1 MDRDMAEN
9 WDDTDDPE
17 ERRRRQPLS
26 NGQVMG
32 FIAAYWTRL
41 PLQFAAIIGLMFL
54 ATLADLTIPTAAGR
68 LVDVVS
74 RPARAPS
81 QAWAAWASLSA
92 LYVVFSLVRTVAF
105 RTSNSFY
112 ARNMERI
119 VRAAFARVQDYSAD
133 WHANTFA
140 GATVRRVSRAMWGFD
155 AVSDAT
161 LLMLGPTVMVLIGL
175 SISIGLRWPIAG
187 LFTGVMVAA
196 YMGVNIWL
204 TQKYIR
210 PANLRSNRLDSEIGA
225 VLADAIAGNAA
236 VKSFGAEARE
246 VERFGQTTTRW
257 RQAMTATWNRFNIM
271 GLFQNLLLISLQAG
285 LTALMVGRWARGEAS
300 PGDVAFAVTAFM
312 LMSGYLRNFGE
323 IFRALQRGIDD
334 TMDVAAYMQ
343 QPPQIQDPADPA
355 PFAPQ
360 LGLIRFEGVSFR
372 YQGQSAAVY
381 DAFDLTIQPGER
393 VALVGPTGAGKSTF
407 VKLLQ
412 RLYDL
417 DAGRITVDGIDIAS
431 VRQSEL
437 RRAIAVAESVAPAIL
452 WVDEID
458 KAFAGSQGS
467 GQTDG
472 GTTARVFGTFLTWLS
487 EKTAPVF
494 VVATANDISQ
504 LPPEL
509 LRKGR
514 LDEIFFVDLPSLEER
529 QEIFRIHIARHN
541 RAVEKFDV
549 AALGKASTDFSG
561 AEIQEAINSALY
573 DAFYDKGDI
582 STESILAALAQTVP
596 LAKTMDEQ
604 INRLRSWAEGRARN
618 ASVPREAHKA
628 STVRRMEL

>member
-119 VRAAFARVQDYSAD
+119 VRSAFARVQDYSAD

-196 YMGVNIWL
+196 YMGVNIWM

-334 TMDVAAYMQ
+334 TMDVAAYMR

-437 RRAIAVAESVAPAIL
+437 RRAIAVVPQDPALFHRTIAENIAYARPDASQADVELAARRALAHDFIVRLPKGYETLVGERGVKLSGGERQRVAIARAFLADAPIL
-452 WVDEID
+452 V
-458 KAFAGSQGS
+458 
-467 GQTDG
+467 
-472 GTTARVFGTFLTWLS
+472 
-487 EKTAPVF
+487 
-494 VVATANDISQ
+494 
-504 LPPEL
+504 
-509 LRKGR
+509 
-514 LDEIFFVDLPSLEER
+514 LDEATSSLDVETEQLIQAATEALMR
-529 QEIFRIHIARHN
+529 GRTTLLIAHRLSTIRSADRILVFQNGRIVEDGRHGELIARGGVYA
-541 RAVEKFDV
+541 RLSAV
-549 AALGKASTDFSG
+549 GS
-561 AEIQEAINSALY
+561 
-573 DAFYDKGDI
+573 
-582 STESILAALAQTVP
+582 
-596 LAKTMDEQ
+596 M
-604 INRLRSWAEGRARN
+604 
-618 ASVPREAHKA
+618 
-628 STVRRMEL
+628 